1 MDSMAVK
8 VAIVLTQTECSIL
21 LWDEEEWGSLW
32 GFGRYNASSFEMF
45 IDESLAGLLFSRV
58 KGVDLCNLW
67 DKGILEFNGVI
78 EGSMRRENIIGLFR
92 EDISKISAK
101 VWDWDF
107 LWFLSLS
114 ELCQDGD
121 LVDLFF

>member
-45 IDESLAGLLFSRV
+45 IDESLAGFLFGRV
-58 KGVDLCNLW
+58 KRINLCDLG
-67 DKGILEFNGVI
+67 DKGVLEFNGVI
-78 EGSMRRENIIGLFR
+78 EGSMRGKNIIGLF
-92 EDISKISAK
+92 
-101 VWDWDF
+101 
-107 LWFLSLS
+107 
-114 ELCQDGD
+114 
-121 LVDLFF
+121 